1 MIRRFFLTFF
11 TVGLLF
17 TCQSCFGQEPN
28 NIKRNVYLQS
38 VIQGDIKREHF
49 NPLTIDDA
57 FSEKAFD
64 EYLKMLDYSKRLLT
78 QADIDVL
85 SEYRDKIDD
94 QYLERSLEFF
104 DLSVEIITQRTK
116 EAERYC
122 LSILE
127 TPFDFSVKETAVF
140 YPDSLNWAKDTTEI
154 KERWRKALKY
164 EVLTRVYNS
173 MEDQRKALEKS
184 DTVKVKSFEEF
195 EKEAHTSVE
204 KRYKDYFS
212 YVLQN
217 ENDDHL
223 ANYINAIL
231 AVYDPHTEFYPPKN
245 KEDFD
250 IRFSGQLEGIGATL
264 TQKEGYITVS
274 EVKIGTPAWKQG
286 ELEVNDK
293 ILKVTQGNTK
303 ETTDVVDMRLDKA
316 IRFIRGPKGTE
327 VILTIQKVDGTQKT
341 ISLVRDVIVIE
352 ETYAKSM
359 ILTDKN
365 TKNRIGYIYLPSFY
379 ANFQDRD
386 GRRSSIDMKNEIE
399 KLKSEKVSGIIIDL
413 RSNTGGSLIDCVE
426 ISGHFID
433 VGPVVQ
439 VQGKDKPPQV
449 LSDTKSG
456 MIWDGPLVVLVNSY
470 SASASEIFAAAMQDY
485 GRAIIMGSTTFG
497 KGTVQRFDD
506 LDRLVPGQNDIK
518 PLGSVKLTI
527 QKFYRINGSST
538 QLKGVTPDI
547 AVPDSYIYMDTG
559 ERELDNALAWTE
571 ISSSAY
577 TTWKNGACKWDNAI
591 KQSKERIAKNTFF
604 TLTDENAKRLKQRR
618 DEIRYPLNYETY
630 KAFIKQQNDEADK
643 YKELGKD
650 TLNIDARILT
660 NDETLNPSDTAA
672 IERNKKWYQMVVTD
686 NTIYEAIQ
694 VVQDME
700 KMRCF
705 AIRRDD

>member
-1 MIRRFFLTFF
+1 M
-11 TVGLLF
+11 
-17 TCQSCFGQEPN
+17 P
-28 NIKRNVYLQS
+28 
-38 VIQGDIKREHF
+38 
-49 NPLTIDDA
+49 IDDA
-57 FSEKAFD
+57 FSAKAFD
-64 EYLKMLDYSKRLLT
+64 EYLKMLDFSKRLLT

-94 QYLERSLEFF
+94 EYLATRLEFF
-104 DLSVEIITQRTK
+104 DLAVEIITQRTQ

-122 LSILE
+122 LAILE
-127 TPFDFSVKETAVF
+127 TPFDFTVNETIVTNA
-140 YPDSLNWAKDTTEI
+140 DSLSWAKDTTEI
-154 KERWRKALKY
+154 KDRWRKALKY
-164 EVLTRVYNS
+164 DVMTRVYNS
-173 MEDQRKALEKS
+173 LEDQRKALEKS
-184 DTVKVKSFEEF
+184 DTITIKSFEEF

-204 KRYKDYFS
+204 KRYKDWFNYI
-212 YVLQN
+212 LQN

-223 ANYINAIL
+223 ATYINAIL
-231 AVYDPHTEFYPPKN
+231 SVYDPHTEYYPPKN

-264 TQKEGYITVS
+264 TQKEGFITINDI
-274 EVKIGTPAWKQG
+274 KIGSPAWKQG

-327 VILTIQKVDGTQKT
+327 VILTVQKVDGTQKT
-341 ISLVRDVIVIE
+341 ISLIRDVIIME

-359 ILTDKN
+359 VLTDKN
-365 TKNRIGYIYLPSFY
+365 THSSIGYIYLPSFY

-386 GRRSSIDMKNEIE
+386 GRRSAIDVRKEIE
-399 KLKSEKVSGIIIDL
+399 KLKAEKVSGIVVDL
-413 RSNTGGSLIDCVE
+413 RNNTGGSLMDCVD

-439 VQGKDKPPQV
+439 VQAKERPPQV

-456 MIWDGPLVVLVNSY
+456 MVWDGPLVVLVNSY

-485 GRAIIMGSTTFG
+485 GRAIIMGSTTYG

-506 LDRLVPGQNDIK
+506 LDRLVQGQNDIK

-547 AVPDSYIYMDTG
+547 TVPDSYKYMDTG
-559 ERELDNALAWTE
+559 ERELNNALPWSE
-571 ISSSAY
+571 ISTSAY
-577 TTWKNGACKWDNAI
+577 TTWKGGACNWDNVI
-591 KQSKERIAKNTFF
+591 KQSNERIENNTFF
-604 TLTDENAKRLKQRR
+604 ARTDENAKRLKQRR
-618 DEIRYPLNYETY
+618 DEIYYPLNYEAY
-630 KAFIKQQNDEADK
+630 KDFMKRQNDEADK
-643 YKELGKD
+643 YKDLGKD

-660 NDETLNPSDTAA
+660 ADEALNPSDTAA

-686 NTIYEAIQ
+686 NTIYEAMQ